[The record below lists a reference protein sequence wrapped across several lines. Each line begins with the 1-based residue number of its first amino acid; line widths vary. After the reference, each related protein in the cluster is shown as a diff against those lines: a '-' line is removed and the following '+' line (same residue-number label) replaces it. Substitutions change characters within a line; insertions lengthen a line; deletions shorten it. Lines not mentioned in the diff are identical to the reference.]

1 MVDLSSSTHTSTCS
15 NTSST
20 MTTIRSALNNVST
33 YRGTTYSYPQKA
45 IIPLVAA
52 CFQDL
57 GFTVTT
63 LVNNYYNHIVLS
75 DYSEDVVLQIY
86 NSAASNNIISML
98 FPRNASSAVSISGT
112 FNSGTSCRATL
123 RMLGGGPGKT
133 RTILI
138 LGSTA
143 TPALTSSYL
152 VYFTDAKF
160 LPTGDMKKAVVI
172 VNGVNAYLYLYE
184 NNWTFLPGFNS
195 DLTTYV
201 TSNTYWQQISA
212 GNGNKS
218 YHDPYSNYYLM
229 QSDKFPIIPSV
240 SGDGLWEFPDIIFNP
255 YGIISESETEE
266 SMKYSLTGGNIYQIG
281 SNKYLCNSV
290 GMNNYL
296 FRVE

>member
-1 MVDLSSSTHTSTCS
+1 MTSL
-15 NTSST
+15 
-20 MTTIRSALNNVST
+20 RAALNNVSI

-45 IIPLVAA
+45 IVPLVAA
-52 CFQDL
+52 CLQDL

-63 LVNNYYNHIVLS
+63 LVNSYYNHIVLS

-86 NSAASNNIISML
+86 NSAASTNQVSML
-98 FPRNASSAVSISGT
+98 FPRNASSVVSVGGT

-123 RMLGGGPGKT
+123 RMLGEGPGKT
-133 RTILI
+133 RTLLI
-138 LGSTA
+138 LGSTS
-143 TPALTSSYL
+143 TPALTYSYL

-160 LPTGDMKKAVVI
+160 LPTGEMKKAVVI
-172 VNGVNAYLYLYE
+172 VNGANAYLYLYE
-184 NNWTFLPGFNS
+184 NDWTFLPGFDS

-212 GNGNKS
+212 GNGYKS

-229 QSDKFPIIPSV
+229 QSDKFPIIPAV

-255 YGIISESETEE
+255 YGIISESATAEA
-266 SMKYSLTGGNIYQIG
+266 MKYSLTGGNIYQIG
-281 SNKYLCNSV
+281 SHKYLCNSV